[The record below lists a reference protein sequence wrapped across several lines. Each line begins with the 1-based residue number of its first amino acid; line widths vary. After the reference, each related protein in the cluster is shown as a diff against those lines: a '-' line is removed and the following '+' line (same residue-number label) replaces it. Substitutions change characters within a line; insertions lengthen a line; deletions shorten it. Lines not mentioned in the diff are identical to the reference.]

1 MSVEMNEKGNNDPIP
16 AEMTTSVK
24 RFLPAVIVAALFVLA
39 WMAGWFD
46 YFSISSLIRNR
57 EYLAEFA
64 ASNPFVALGAYVA
77 LYAGLVAISFPGAS
91 LVTTAAGFVFGG
103 VTGAISTV
111 FGATIGAVAIF
122 LVARSSAG
130 DFLVRRAGPFVGRM
144 VDGFNKN
151 SFNYLLIIRLTP
163 LFPFWAVNIVP
174 ALLNMQLLPYT
185 VATAIGI
192 IPGTFAYSFVG
203 SGLGDVIAAQEA
215 ANPGCAAAGTC
226 GIDPANLINPQ
237 IVWAML
243 ALAAISTLPIFIRRF
258 RDSKSGG
265 NS

>member
-1 MSVEMNEKGNNDPIP
+1 MSIEMNENGNTNPVS
-16 AEMTTSVK
+16 AEMKIK
-24 RFLPAVIVAALFVLA
+24 RFLPAVVVAALFAMA

-46 YFSISSLIRNR
+46 YFSLSSLIRNR

-64 ASNPFVALGAYVA
+64 ASDPYLALGAYVA

-91 LVTTAAGFVFGG
+91 LVTIAAGFVFGG
-103 VTGAISTV
+103 LIAGVFTV
-111 FGATIGAVAIF
+111 IGATVGAVAIF
-122 LVARSSAG
+122 LVARSSVG
-130 DFLVRRAGPFVGRM
+130 DFLARRAGPFVGRM
-144 VDGFNKN
+144 VEGFNKN

-163 LFPFWAVNIVP
+163 LFPFWVVNIVP
-174 ALLNMQLLPYT
+174 ALLNMRLLPYT

-203 SGLGDVIAAQEA
+203 SGLGNVIAAQEA

-226 GIDPANLINPQ
+226 EIDPASLVNPQ

-243 ALAAISTLPIFIRRF
+243 ALAAISALPMFMRKL
-258 RDSKSGG
+258 RDSKSDGK
-265 NS
+265 S